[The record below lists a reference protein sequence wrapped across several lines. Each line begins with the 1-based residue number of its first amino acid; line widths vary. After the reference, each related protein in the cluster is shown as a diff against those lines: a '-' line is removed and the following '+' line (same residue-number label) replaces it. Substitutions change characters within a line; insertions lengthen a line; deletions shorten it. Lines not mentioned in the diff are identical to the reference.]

1 MSIYEHKRVRR
12 ITICGVL
19 TALAMIFSYIESLI
33 PIPVPIPGIKLGI
46 ANIAIIT
53 VLYIVGTW
61 EAIAINLLRITLT
74 AILFG
79 NMNTFL
85 FSMAGGMLSILIMI
99 LLKRIGKFSMIG
111 VSIVGGVSH
120 NIGQIIAAVILMDSS
135 AIAYYLPVLFVAGII
150 TGVVIGIV
158 GGMVT
163 TRVLRASQMN

>member
-85 FSMAGGMLSILIMI
+85 FSMAGGMLSILVMI

-111 VSIVGGVSH
+111 VSIAGGVSH